1 MPGDRDFSTNS
12 SGRESKNTH
21 LCMCVCVCA
30 SRCATN
36 DLQMWDW
43 RQEVICLFPV
53 LNVLP
58 SLTEWKMAV
67 TFRLDSHLTAGSM

>member
-43 RQEVICLFPV
+43 RQEVICLFPRV
-53 LNVLP
+53 KRP
-58 SLTEWKMAV
+58 SK
-67 TFRLDSHLTAGSM
+67 LDRMEDGCHFPP